1 MERKGNWGRGD
12 SLVPVLFTC
21 WVNLSKLLF
30 FLSLISPFHQPG
42 FVLCRPKVPSSSCDS
57 LLVALSEF
65 HVAQAFTR
73 WLTASRSLCA
83 RNKDSLPPLALTPP
97 LVPTTVVLGGA
108 VELWGTLLTVVWLSG
123 QVVCI
128 PLKSGE
134 CKNALITIKQFR
146 KIWFLSLLWQ

>member
-1 MERKGNWGRGD
+1 MERKGNLGRGD
-12 SLVPVLFTC
+12 SLVLALFTC

-30 FLSLISPFHQPG
+30 FLNLISPIHQAG

-73 WLTASRSLCA
+73 WLTASGSLCT
-83 RNKDSLPPLALTPP
+83 RNKDSFPLLALTPP
-97 LVPTTVVLGGA
+97 PVPTIVVLGGA
-108 VELWGTLLTVVWLSG
+108 VELWGTLLNVVWLSG

-134 CKNALITIKQFR
+134 CKNALITIKQIR
-146 KIWFLSLLWQ
+146 NIWLFSLLWQ

>member
-1 MERKGNWGRGD
+1 MERKGNWGRRD

-30 FLSLISPFHQPG
+30 FLSLISPIHQPG
-42 FVLCRPKVPSSSCDS
+42 FALCRPKVPSSSCDS

-97 LVPTTVVLGGA
+97 PVPTTVVLGGA

-128 PLKSGE
+128 PLKSSE
-134 CKNALITIKQFR
+134 CKNALITMKQFR
-146 KIWFLSLLWQ
+146 NIWFLSLLWQ